1 MCQNAQNMHLETKKV
16 IKFPFFMLCNIV
28 WHGYCHNRDRMTDLK
43 EDILKVA
50 AEKMQSVG
58 IRSLSIDDI
67 CRLLGI
73 SKKTFYVYFETKE
86 ALVEEML
93 RRQEQWMTDRVM
105 ESAEGKTIAQLVAGW
120 VQTAPFLKEH
130 LQTPPLLYDLKKYYP
145 QQFERHQQNLRTWV
159 CRFLER
165 LFAKGIEEGFFR
177 ADIDVPTAAMF
188 ISHVHHNMVEASIE
202 HPERAEE
209 VQRINRQAMEI
220 IMRGVLTEEGLNQ
233 LTINN

>member
-1 MCQNAQNMHLETKKV
+1 
-16 IKFPFFMLCNIV
+16 MLCNIV
-28 WHGYCHNRDRMTDLK
+28 WHGYCHKTDRMTDLK

-50 AEKMQSVG
+50 AEKMQNIG

-93 RRQEQWMTDRVM
+93 RRQEQRMTDRVM
-105 ESAEGKTIAQLVAGW
+105 ESAKGKTIAQLVASW
-120 VQTAPFLKEH
+120 MRTAPFLKEH
-130 LQTPPLLYDLKKYYP
+130 MQTPPLLYDLKKYYP

-165 LFAKGIEEGFFR
+165 LFTKGIEEGFFR
-177 ADIDVPTAAMF
+177 ADIDVPTAALF
-188 ISHVHHNMVEASIE
+188 ISNVHHNMVEASIE

-233 LTINN
+233 LRIMNYELRIKN

>member
-1 MCQNAQNMHLETKKV
+1 
-16 IKFPFFMLCNIV
+16 
-28 WHGYCHNRDRMTDLK
+28 MTDLK

-50 AEKMQSVG
+50 AEKMQNIG

-93 RRQEQWMTDRVM
+93 RRQEQMMTDRVM
-105 ESAEGKTIAQLVAGW
+105 ESAEGKTIAQLVASW
-120 VQTAPFLKEH
+120 MRTAPFLKEH
-130 LQTPPLLYDLKKYYP
+130 IQTPPLLYDLKKYYP

-165 LFAKGIEEGFFR
+165 LFTKGIEEGFFR

-209 VQRINRQAMEI
+209 VQRINRQAMRI
-220 IMRGVLTEEGLNQ
+220 IMRGVLTEEGFNQ

>member
-1 MCQNAQNMHLETKKV
+1 
-16 IKFPFFMLCNIV
+16 MLCNIV
-28 WHGYCHNRDRMTDLK
+28 WHGYCHKTDRMTDMK
-43 EDILKVA
+43 EEILKVA
-50 AEKMQSVG
+50 AEKMQNVG

-93 RRQEQWMTDRVM
+93 RRQEQMMTDAVTR
-105 ESAEGKTIAQLVAGW
+105 SAEGKTIAQLVTGW
-120 VQTAPFLKEH
+120 IQTAPFLKEH

-165 LFAKGIEEGFFR
+165 LFAQGIEEGFFR
-177 ADIDVPTAAMF
+177 ADLDVPTASLF
-188 ISHVHHNMVEASIE
+188 ISNVHHNMVEATIE
-202 HPERAEE
+202 HPERIEE
-209 VQRINRQAMEI
+209 VQRVNRQAMDI
-220 IMRGVLTEEGLNQ
+220 IMRGVLTQEGLSQ
-233 LTINN
+233 LRIMN